1 MAISLKIQSEV
12 VYMKCK
18 NSMNIVRNRRQNLR
32 SALLPLLHLEPG
44 LSMTVYNCVL
54 FTVNVPKTVC

>member
-32 SALLPLLHLEPG
+32 SALLHLEPG